1 MGHADLPP
9 SEDILGH
16 LIANRYLVE
25 EALEHTASSAS
36 YRAYHLA
43 FDRSVLLR
51 VLPARSGLTRDA
63 CRRALALAERAAAQP
78 SPLVARTLDV
88 GLIAGRW
95 PFTVLEYSRGHSL
108 ESLLASEGP
117 FGPKRVLPI
126 ARQMAAALEAAHAA
140 GVCHA
145 TLTLDSVWVDA
156 PAQQGPDCL
165 RATGFGLAALP
176 PCEFEGAV
184 SGVFSSA
191 LRAADTAAA
200 GIGLSQ
206 SAIRA
211 DIHALGMCL
220 YELVSGA
227 RPLWSGSEVAA
238 ILDSDFAR
246 QTWTAKRALTRA
258 FAMIIQRCLFLLPD
272 ASYASALDVR
282 RDVERLELAAESVAP
297 EPRSSAPPVTA
308 VHAPAPIRQVR
319 VGGPKVIVRG
329 G

>member
-9 SEDILGH
+9 PEDILGH

-25 EALEHTASSAS
+25 EALESTSSSAS

-51 VLPARSGLTRDA
+51 VLPGRSGLSRDA
-63 CRRALALAERAAAQP
+63 CRRALTLAERAATP
-78 SPLVARTLDV
+78 PCPHVARTLDV

-95 PFTVLEYSRGHSL
+95 PFAVFEHSRGHSL
-108 ESLLASEGP
+108 ESLLATHGP
-117 FGPKRVLPI
+117 LGPKRVLAI
-126 ARQMAAALEAAHAA
+126 ARQVAAALDAAHTA
-140 GVCHA
+140 GVCHGA
-145 TLTLDSVWVDA
+145 LTLDSVWVESPA
-156 PAQQGPDCL
+156 PGPDWL
-165 RATGFGLAALP
+165 RATGFGLSALP
-176 PCEFEGAV
+176 ACEFEGVV

-191 LRAADTAAA
+191 LRAADPASA
-200 GIGLSQ
+200 GIGLQ
-206 SAIRA
+206 PAAIRA

-238 ILDSDFAR
+238 ILDSDFAQ

-258 FAMIIQRCLFLLPD
+258 FAMVIQRCLFLLPNS
-272 ASYASALDVR
+272 SYASALEVR
-282 RDVERLELAAESVAP
+282 RDVERLEQAAESVAP

-329 G
+329 C

>member
-1 MGHADLPP
+1 VGHADLPP
-9 SEDILGH
+9 PEDILGH

-25 EALEHTASSAS
+25 EALEHTSSSSS

-51 VLPARSGLTRDA
+51 VLPARGGLTRDA
-63 CRRALALAERAAAQP
+63 CRRSLTLAERAANPP
-78 SPLVARTLDV
+78 SPHVARTLDI

-95 PFTVLEYSRGHSL
+95 PFTVFEYSRGHSL
-108 ESLLASEGP
+108 ESLLASDGP

-126 ARQMAAALEAAHAA
+126 ARQMAAALDAAHAA

-145 TLTLDSVWVDA
+145 TLTLDSLWVES
-156 PAQQGPDCL
+156 PGQGQDCL

-176 PCEFEGAV
+176 PCEFEGPV

-191 LRAADTAAA
+191 LRAADPAAA
-200 GIGLSQ
+200 GIGLQ
-206 SAIRA
+206 PSAIRA

-227 RPLWSGSEVAA
+227 RPLWSGGEVAA

-246 QTWTAKRALTRA
+246 ETWTAKRALTRA
-258 FAMIIQRCLFLLPD
+258 FAMIIQRSLFLLPG
-272 ASYASALDVR
+272 SGYASALDVR
-282 RDVERLELAAESVAP
+282 RDVERLELAAQSVAP
-297 EPRSSAPPVTA
+297 EPRSSAPPITA
-308 VHAPAPIRQVR
+308 VHAPAPIRQIR